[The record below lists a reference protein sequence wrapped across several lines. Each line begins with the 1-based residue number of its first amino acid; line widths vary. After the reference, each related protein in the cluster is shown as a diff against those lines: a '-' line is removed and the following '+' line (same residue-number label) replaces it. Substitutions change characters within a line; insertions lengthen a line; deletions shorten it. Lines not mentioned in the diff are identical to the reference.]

1 MQPNAA
7 DAVNR
12 RAADDR
18 ALTTNNE
25 LMTTSECRKAPFIA
39 TVSVSSFPSLSLL
52 LRDRDLARR
61 FFLRQGLW
69 TEGLRTPPG
78 QECSNGSLTFFAVV
92 LWRTFFA
99 MKLLKV
105 KTGRFSEIVEKAG
118 RPESYTLWQKPSADR
133 HLQSAIKNN
142 RIMTIQRSES
152 GTEFGMVGF
161 KQAKDVRYLVFP
173 KSLKRFENRRVVGI
187 NWDLVTR

>member
-1 MQPNAA
+1 
-7 DAVNR
+7 
-12 RAADDR
+12 
-18 ALTTNNE
+18 
-25 LMTTSECRKAPFIA
+25 
-39 TVSVSSFPSLSLL
+39 
-52 LRDRDLARR
+52 DRDLARR

-133 HLQSAIKNN
+133 SLQSAIKNN
-142 RIMTIQRSES
+142 RIMTIQRNES
-152 GTEFGMVGF
+152 GTEFGKIGRAH
-161 KQAKDVRYLVFP
+161 AKDARYLVFP
-173 KSLKRFENRRVVGI
+173 NYLKRFESGRADGRK
-187 NWDLVTR
+187 WDCASRYRSVPADRT